1 MKLTFS
7 IDYRTKWGE
16 SVYLMGNIKELGG
29 NIDAKAVKMAF
40 DGESRWSV
48 TIALPETTESF
59 TYGYIV
65 RNEQGTA
72 RTEWWGQRTFTAV
85 EGVSDYELIDSWQEF
100 PLIAKRHNPHIGH
113 SNHPTKHLCNI
124 EHG

>member
-7 IDYRTKWGE
+7 IDYRTNWGE

-48 TIALPETTESF
+48 TIALPETTDSF

-65 RNEQGTA
+65 RNEHGTA
-72 RTEWWGQRTFTAV
+72 RTEWWGQRTFNAV

-100 PLIAKRHNPHIGH
+100 PADKPRFRQSSGLPFLNLFR
-113 SNHPTKHLCNI
+113 
-124 EHG
+124 

>member
-7 IDYRTKWGE
+7 IDYRTNWGE
-16 SVYLMGNIKELGG
+16 SVYLMGNIMELGG
-29 NIDAKAVKMAF
+29 NIDAKAIKMAF
-40 DGESRWSV
+40 DGGSRWSV

-65 RNEQGTA
+65 RNEQGTV

-85 EGVSDYELIDSWQEF
+85 EGVSDYELID
-100 PLIAKRHNPHIGH
+100 
-113 SNHPTKHLCNI
+113 
-124 EHG
+124 